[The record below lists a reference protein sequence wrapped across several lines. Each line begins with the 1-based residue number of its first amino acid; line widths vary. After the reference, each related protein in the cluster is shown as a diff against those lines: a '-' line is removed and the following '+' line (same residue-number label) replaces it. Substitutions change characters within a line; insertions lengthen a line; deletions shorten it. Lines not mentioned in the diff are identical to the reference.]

1 MCRLGPPGAPH
12 HDGAFLAQRGDARNR
27 RRMRPEAKDQRMTI
41 SRRTVLGAGFAAPL
55 LASPLLSRP
64 AAAQRA
70 SGILRFGLSA
80 FPPNLQPWVSTGAS
94 AGTVK
99 MLTHRSLV
107 TYDSKG
113 ELRGELAES
122 WAIDADGAWVFKLR
136 QGCLFHNGEPVTAED
151 VKWSIEQIAGEKS
164 TAYMRSQFQGIER
177 VEIPDPRSIRIVTKE
192 PQATLPTWFANYNTF
207 IIWRNSTANDPI
219 GAGPFRLAGQERGSS
234 LSLVAFDKFY
244 KPGFPKL
251 KGIKFIVYAD
261 ENLRNAA
268 LQSGDVDMI
277 EYVPWQSMAAVEA
290 DQRLKLDTV
299 EGPFMDVLFNGSK
312 PPFNDA
318 RVRRAVAHAI
328 RREDIVK
335 VAFFG
340 RGKPLE
346 GLPIVEGT
354 PWYDK
359 ELAHGWNY
367 DPARAKALLTEAG
380 YANGFQTTLL
390 STAQFGMHKDT
401 AEVAQQHLAA
411 IGIQCELQL
420 PDWSTRVSRGS
431 RGQYDMAI
439 HGVSADNNDP
449 DGLTVVLDTSL
460 SPTHGRSFKVDAP
473 RTVAALAK
481 GRAEFDQAKRV
492 EIYKEMQRAAL
503 EEVPLVGLA
512 WREQGYGMDKG
523 VKGFTN
529 LPGALTTSSGGMLE
543 ETFFG

>member
-1 MCRLGPPGAPH
+1 
-12 HDGAFLAQRGDARNR
+12 
-27 RRMRPEAKDQRMTI
+27 MTI
-41 SRRTVLGAGFAAPL
+41 SRRSLLAAGAAAPL
-55 LASPLLSRP
+55 LTLPMLSRP
-64 AAAQRA
+64 AHAQRA
-70 SGILRFGLSA
+70 SGILRYGLSA

-107 TYDSKG
+107 SYDNKG
-113 ELRGELAES
+113 QLRGELAES
-122 WAIDADGAWVFKLR
+122 WSIDAEGAWVFKLR
-136 QGCLFHNGEPVTAED
+136 QGCVFHNGEPVTADD

-164 TAYMRSQFQGIER
+164 TAYMRAQFQGIAR
-177 VEIPDPRSIRIVTKE
+177 IEIPDPQTIRLVTKQ
-192 PQATLPTWFANYNTF
+192 PQATLPTWFGNYNTF
-207 IIWRNSTANDPI
+207 VIWRKSAPNEPI
-219 GAGPFRLAGQERGSS
+219 GAGPFRLVGQERGTS
-234 LSLVAFDKFY
+234 LDLVAFDKFY
-244 KPGFPKL
+244 RPGFPKL
-251 KGIKFIVYAD
+251 KGIKFVVYAD

-277 EYVPWQSMAAVEA
+277 EYVPWQSMAAVES
-290 DQRLKLDTV
+290 DPRLKLLTQ
-299 EGPFMDVLFNGSK
+299 EGPFMDVLFNGTK

-318 RVRRAVAHAI
+318 RVRRAVAHAV

-346 GLPIVEGT
+346 GVPIVEGT
-354 PWYDK
+354 PWWDK

-367 DPARAKALLTEAG
+367 DPARAKALLAEAG
-380 YANGFQTTLL
+380 HPDGFQTTLL
-390 STAQFGMHKDT
+390 ATAQFGMHKDT
-401 AEVAQQHLAA
+401 AEVVQQHLAA
-411 IGIQCELQL
+411 VGIQCELQL

-431 RGQYDMAI
+431 KGQYDMAI

-460 SPTHGRSFKVDAP
+460 SPTHGRSFRVEAP
-473 RTVAALAK
+473 RTIAALAR
-481 GRAEFDQAKRV
+481 GRSEFDQAKRV

-512 WREQGYGMDKG
+512 WRSQGYGMDKG
-523 VKGFTN
+523 VMGFTN
-529 LPGALTTSSGGMLE
+529 LPGALSNSSGGMLE